1 MIRSRHMEKPR
12 VDNGV
17 REEIRRLRE
26 LADHLRQQAF
36 KAFRKKKNARRRP
49 RIAEPAKTA

>member
-1 MIRSRHMEKPR
+1 MEKPP
-12 VDNGV
+12 VDNRV

-36 KAFRKKKNARRRP
+36 KAFRKKKRP
-49 RIAEPAKTA
+49 PAPSKSAERVKAA